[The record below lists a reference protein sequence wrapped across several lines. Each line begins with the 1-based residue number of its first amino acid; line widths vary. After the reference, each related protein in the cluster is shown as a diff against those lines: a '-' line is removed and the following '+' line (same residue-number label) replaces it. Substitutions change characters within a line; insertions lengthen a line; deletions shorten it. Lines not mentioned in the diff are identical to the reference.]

1 MSQPMA
7 RPPKARPRSRIG
19 HPAVWIAGGV
29 GLAALLFYLVLPR
42 GPASHAE
49 FPFPCLPQET
59 LALHVHPYLRIV
71 IQGVPVTI
79 PAAIGIRDPRFQQG
93 LAIAGSC
100 FEPLHTHDSSG
111 IIHIEAPEPNA
122 QYTLGD
128 FFAVWRATYSTVTI
142 AGTAFPVT
150 FTATELLG
158 HTAGAAHPI
167 RLLVD
172 GKPAELSPSL
182 VLNRLDYCSQQSVG
196 PPCFP
201 TAVGDP
207 YPPEILRKYGTG
219 HTIVLEYQ

>member
-1 MSQPMA
+1 MSQPMT
-7 RPPKARPRSRIG
+7 PPAKARPGGRIG
-19 HPAVWIAGGV
+19 HRAVWIVGG
-29 GLAALLFYLVLPR
+29 AALAVAVFYLVQPR
-42 GPASHAE
+42 GPAPHAE

-71 IQGVPVTI
+71 IDGAPVTI
-79 PAAIGIRDPRFQQG
+79 PAAIGIRDPQFQQG
-93 LAIAGSC
+93 IAVGGSC

-111 IIHIEAPEPNA
+111 ILHIEAPDPNA
-122 QYTLGD
+122 QYALGD
-128 FFAVWRATYSTVTI
+128 FFAVWRATYPTI
-142 AGTAFPVT
+142 RIGGTAFPVT

-158 HTAGAAHPI
+158 HTATAAHRI

-172 GKPAELSPSL
+172 GKQAELSPSL
-182 VLNRLDYCSQQSVG
+182 ELNRLDYCSAQSIG

-207 YPPEILRKYGTG
+207 FPPEILRKYGTG